1 MAAPDTPRYLNGAW
15 LAKRATGVERT
26 AGCIVAA
33 VDRALGPDDG
43 RFTLLHPP
51 GVTPPRLARVQARAV
66 GPAGLPRHA
75 WEQGVL
81 PRAARDGLLLSLA
94 GSAPAFAARQVATLH
109 DAAVFDAPRAYP
121 RAFGAWY
128 RGLFRRLARRAEAVL
143 TVSAFSRD
151 ALARATGVAAD
162 RFVVVPNGADHLAGI
177 PADDAVLARL
187 GACPGRVLLAVGS
200 ANATKNLDAL
210 VRAFATLGARDDA
223 TLAIVGGGN
232 AQVFAGGGARER
244 GPRGG
249 ATAHG
254 APPAQGSPPVDPP
267 RVLRLGALP
276 DAQLKALY
284 ETARAL
290 VFPSTYEGFGLP
302 PLEAMACGCPVV
314 AARAAALPE
323 VCGDAALYVDP
334 RSDASIAEAMR
345 RVLEDDALCARLRE
359 AGLARAAA
367 FTWDA
372 AAARVLQ
379 VLRGLP

>member
-1 MAAPDTPRYLNGAW
+1 MAAPDTPRYLNGAF

-26 AGCIVAA
+26 AGCVVAA
-33 VDRALGPDDG
+33 IDRALGPRDG

-51 GVTPPRLARVQARAV
+51 GVAPPPLARVHARAV

-81 PRAARDGLLLSLA
+81 PRAARDGLLVSLA

-109 DAAVFDAPRAYP
+109 DAAVFDVPHAYT

-128 RGLFRRLARRAEAVL
+128 RWLFRRLARRAEAVL

-151 ALARATGVAAD
+151 ALVRATGVRAD
-162 RFVVVPNGADHLAGI
+162 RVVVVPNGADHFAGVQ
-177 PADDAVLARL
+177 ADEAVLARL
-187 GACPGRVLLAVGS
+187 GERPGRVLLAVGS
-200 ANATKNLDAL
+200 ANPTKNLDAL
-210 VRAFATLGARDDA
+210 VRGFASLGARDDA

-232 AQVFAGGGARER
+232 AQVFAGGGA
-244 GPRGG
+244 
-249 ATAHG
+249 
-254 APPAQGSPPVDPP
+254 PADPP

-284 ETARAL
+284 MNARAL

-302 PLEAMACGCPVV
+302 PVEAMACGCPVV
-314 AARAAALPE
+314 AARAASLPE

-334 RSDASIAEAMR
+334 RSDASIADAMR
-345 RVLEDDALCARLRE
+345 RVLEDDALCARMRE
-359 AGLARAAA
+359 AGLARAAG

-372 AAARVLQ
+372 AAARVLET
-379 VLRGLP
+379 LRSLR